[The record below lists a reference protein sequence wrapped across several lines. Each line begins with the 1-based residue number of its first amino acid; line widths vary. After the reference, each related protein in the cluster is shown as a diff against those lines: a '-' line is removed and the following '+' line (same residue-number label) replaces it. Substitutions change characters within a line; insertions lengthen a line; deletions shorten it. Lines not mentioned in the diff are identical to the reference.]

1 MKICAIDPG
10 TKETGL
16 ALFDDGKLKHCTL
29 MRAKS
34 IDGMIN
40 ELANV
45 DWPALFDYPDI
56 VIVEQPT
63 IYPRD
68 GAKKSNALIKVSLI
82 AGAAASAFG
91 CSSWTT
97 VKFVE
102 PRTWKGSVP
111 KDIHNKR
118 TLDKLDH
125 GESLVYTMRMISL
138 PGGLVHNMVD
148 AIGLGLYEIGR

>member
-1 MKICAIDPG
+1 MKICAVDPG

-16 ALFDDGKLKHCTL
+16 ALFEDGKLKHCKL
-29 MRAKS
+29 LRAKTLT
-34 IDGMIN
+34 GMIS

-45 DWPALFDYPDI
+45 DLPALFDEPDV

-91 CSSWTT
+91 CGTWTA
-97 VKFVE
+97 VNFVE

-111 KDIHNKR
+111 KDIHNMR
-118 TLDKLDH
+118 TLDKLDPD
-125 GESLVYTMRMISL
+125 ELLVYTERTLYMPVGI
-138 PGGLVHNMVD
+138 VHNMVD